1 MGVSQ
6 LFGIELP
13 ENFHLPYR
21 TGNIRDFWNCW
32 HITLSRFFLK
42 YLYIPLG
49 GNRKGR
55 ARTYLNLMIVFLV
68 CGFWHGAQWNFVLW
82 GLWYGLWMIIERI
95 PAVRNR
101 VMKAIPAPVRW
112 LFTMAIVLI
121 GWVLFQGLPMAD
133 TWVMLGRMI
142 GIGGPAAYTA
152 ASILTPKLLIVLA
165 ASVACAS
172 PLARIGL
179 RKLESL
185 AGAGGLILR
194 GVLGAAVLAACILM
208 LTADTYNP
216 FIYFR
221 F

>member
-1 MGVSQ
+1 MVGENA
-6 LFGIELP
+6 LF
-13 ENFHLPYR
+13 
-21 TGNIRDFWNCW
+21 
-32 HITLSRFFLK
+32 HIAFKSKR
-42 YLYIPLG
+42 
-49 GNRKGR
+49 
-55 ARTYLNLMIVFLV
+55 
-68 CGFWHGAQWNFVLW
+68 FVL
-82 GLWYGLWMIIERI
+82 GIVLAALSSAALI
-95 PAVRNR
+95 AVRTPNW
-101 VMKAIPAPVRW
+101 VVPLAALGFLAAGSVRW
-112 LFTMAIVLI
+112 EPQDPWRTMAIVLI

-152 ASILTPKLLIVLA
+152 ASILTPKLLIVLG
-165 ASVACAS
+165 ASVVCAS

-185 AGAGGLILR
+185 TGAGGLILR
-194 GVLGAAVLAACILM
+194 GALGAAVLAACILM

>member
-1 MGVSQ
+1 M
-6 LFGIELP
+6 
-13 ENFHLPYR
+13 
-21 TGNIRDFWNCW
+21 
-32 HITLSRFFLK
+32 
-42 YLYIPLG
+42 
-49 GNRKGR
+49 
-55 ARTYLNLMIVFLV
+55 
-68 CGFWHGAQWNFVLW
+68 LW

-95 PAVRNR
+95 PAVRNK

-133 TWVMLGRMI
+133 TWVMLGKMI

-152 ASILTPKLLIVLA
+152 ASILTPKLLIVLT
-165 ASVACAS
+165 ASVVCAS